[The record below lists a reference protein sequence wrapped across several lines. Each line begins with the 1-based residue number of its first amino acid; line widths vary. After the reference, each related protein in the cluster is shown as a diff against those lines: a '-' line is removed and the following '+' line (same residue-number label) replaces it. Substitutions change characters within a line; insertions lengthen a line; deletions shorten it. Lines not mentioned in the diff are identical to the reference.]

1 MAKKAEDFGGMIF
14 KVWYD
19 PQVSQDFREKKV
31 CHCNLYL
38 PKPEEN
44 E

>member
-1 MAKKAEDFGGMIF
+1 MNKELENLLKEFIEWAEIC
-14 KVWYD
+14 
-19 PQVSQDFREKKV
+19 PCQDFREKKV